1 MPSERKQYDP
11 NWPFPQFDENGKQLL
26 PPKAPRQSAYE
37 RACEDAEEA
46 LL

>member
-1 MPSERKQYDP
+1 MKQYDH

-26 PPKAPRQSAYE
+26 PPKAPQQSAYE
-37 RACEDAEEA
+37 RACDGAEEA